1 MIILPNYKF
10 YVNYYYYFEVNNCIC
25 VNKSERRIA
34 MGTYLGIIAIKNRYV
49 NFKPLYE
56 FLNGEFH
63 FINQYDR
70 QALLPDSAFGDI
82 NFYSG
87 DFRQHVEDIFID
99 DTYCL
104 LDFETDELEDNITNG
119 VRNQT
124 GYKLDAIEKL
134 KTGKIYNLSDI
145 DYYYVLPENGI
156 EGSYKSNPIL
166 EVIEPYAYEG
176 LKVVIPITEEKN
188 TVIGPFSVELRE
200 HDNKFV
206 IRTGLQTQKHL
217 LHGYQFPAQLG
228 EYTQQVGRF
237 GDEHR
242 FLHLDKSICKE
253 TTIDVITNEQLLTA
267 FRDSINSESFVNG
280 KVDLS
285 SLGDF
290 LTAYKNSPFIGNDI
304 PEDIQKSRFE
314 TLSTLLTDEVH
325 LNETFGLI
333 STTITG
339 LLDKYQDSEQYSK
352 LIRELADNPD
362 FMAKIQRFQIITD
375 RIEKKQEELDELSVR
390 AKKLQQQLEEEKRQ
404 EYAANLLGEYEDKIQ
419 ELKLQKDKLDEEISG
434 LKDELGDIKT
444 GVGLKQ
450 KLADLE
456 DQVDYKD
463 RRERELDSKLKEIDE
478 KLDSIF
484 ANSTEKALKFS
495 FDGMLANRMLQQ
507 AAEWENQ
514 QNAIN
519 YSNKIEDLK
528 GLTVLALNQ
537 SQLLNKLIE
546 DIQKYRPS
554 YDKNTIINILICYTQ
569 GFLTVFSGEPGT
581 GKTSIC
587 RILASV
593 LGLTAPE
600 KTIPKYKDG
609 FVATRFIPVSVERGW
624 TTKRDFIGYYN
635 PLTKAFDRS
644 NRKIFDAL
652 NIMNLEANG
661 NNTDMPFMIL
671 LDEANLSPM
680 EYYWA
685 DFMNICDEVD
695 CTSIINLGD
704 DFCFNI
710 PEQLRFVATIN
721 NDHTTESLS
730 PRLIDRAWVIK
741 LPRVKTGMTSPVDI
755 NTNSGQVVAWS
766 SLISTFGVN
775 VQTTVPLNGAAKDIY
790 EELLNKC
797 RAAKINVSARV
808 DAAIRR
814 YWSTAQGLFEN
825 DSNYG
830 TDASIVA
837 LDYAIS
843 QRILPHISGSGEKY
857 RDQLAEIKDFCSE
870 KNLRMCSE
878 VISEIIQT
886 GEDSMLYFQFFS

>member
-1 MIILPNYKF
+1 
-10 YVNYYYYFEVNNCIC
+10 
-25 VNKSERRIA
+25 
-34 MGTYLGIIAIKNRYV
+34 MGTYLGTVTIRNRYV

-56 FLNGEFH
+56 LQNGKFH

-70 QALLPDSAFGDI
+70 QALLPDSAFCDI
-82 NFYSG
+82 NFYSS
-87 DFRQHVEDIFID
+87 DVRQRVEDIFID
-99 DTYCL
+99 GTYCL
-104 LDFETDELEDNITNG
+104 LDFEEDELEDNITNG

-134 KTGKIYNLSDI
+134 NTGKIYYLSDI
-145 DYYYVLPENGI
+145 DYYYVLPENGV
-156 EGSYKSNPIL
+156 EGSYKTNPIL
-166 EVIEPYAYEG
+166 EVTAPYAYEG
-176 LKVVIPITEEKN
+176 LKVVIPVTDDKK
-188 TVIGPFSVELRE
+188 TVIGPFVVEWRE
-200 HDNKFV
+200 HDGKLV
-206 IRTGLQTQKHL
+206 IRTGLQTQKYIL
-217 LHGYQFPAQLG
+217 YGYHFPTYLS
-228 EYTQQVGRF
+228 EYKQQVGRY
-237 GDEHR
+237 GDEHT
-242 FLHLDKSICKE
+242 FIHLDKSVCTE
-253 TTIDVITNEQLLTA
+253 TAIDVISKEQLLTA
-267 FRDSINSESFVNG
+267 FRDTINSESFING
-280 KVDLS
+280 KIDLNS
-285 SLGDF
+285 VSDL
-290 LTAYKNSPFIGNDI
+290 LAAHKNSPFIGEGI
-304 PEDIQKSRFE
+304 PQDIQDSRFDV
-314 TLSTLLTDEVH
+314 LSTLLTDEEQ
-325 LNETFGLI
+325 LNETFGFI

-375 RIEKKQEELDELSVR
+375 RIEKKQEELNELASR
-390 AKKLQQQLEEEKRQ
+390 ADALQQQLAEEKKQ
-404 EYAANLLGEYEDKIQ
+404 EYASDLLGEYEEQIRD
-419 ELKLQKDKLDEEISG
+419 LQAQKENLDAEILG
-434 LKDELGDIKT
+434 LKEELG
-444 GVGLKQ
+444 GLKAG
-450 KLADLE
+450 ADLKQRLTE
-456 DQVDYKD
+456 LEAQVDYKD
-463 RRERELDSKLKEIDE
+463 KRERELDSKLKEIDD

-519 YSNKIEDLK
+519 YSNKIVALK
-528 GLTVLALNQ
+528 GLTVSSPDQNQ
-537 SQLLNKLIE
+537 LIDQLVAN
-546 DIQKYRPS
+546 IQKYRPN

-600 KTIPKYKDG
+600 KAIPKDKDG

-652 NIMNLEANG
+652 NILDLEANG
-661 NNTDMPFMIL
+661 NSTDLPFMIL

-685 DFMNICDEVD
+685 DFMNICDEID
-695 CTSIINLGD
+695 YTSMINLGD
-704 DFCFNI
+704 NFCFNI

-741 LPRVKTGMTSPVDI
+741 LPRVKTGTVRPVAI
-755 NTNSGQVVAWS
+755 NNDGDEVVSWS
-766 SLISTFGVN
+766 SLISTFGADIQDIVS
-775 VQTTVPLNGAAKDIY
+775 LNGAAKDIY

-797 RAAKINVSARV
+797 RTAKISISARA

-814 YWSTAQGLFEN
+814 YWSTAQKLFEN

-837 LDYAIS
+837 LDYAVA
-843 QRILPHISGSGEKY
+843 QRILPHINGSGEKY
-857 RDQLAEIKDFCSE
+857 RDRLKEIKDFCSD
-870 KNLRMCSE
+870 KNLRISSE
-878 VISEIIQT
+878 VISDIIRT
-886 GEDSMLYFQFFS
+886 GEDSMFYFQFFA